1 MNIRNVDYFDFDE
14 ICWMNL
20 TPVQERIYRYLLSCR
35 NTNHD
40 FCFPGQ
46 NLIAEKTGVTVKTV
60 QRSIKV
66 LEEKEF
72 LIIEK
77 MKAII
82 GNYNRYKLLIIP
94 CQQGVYEKMKIRK
107 NDDKKSNPQKEI
119 GSGKENKVKSSDSDE
134 NKKLEDKNSENNKMN
149 FESTSEDLKSENNS
163 FSNYRASFE
172 GETNSFDVNVN
183 NDLDIKS
190 ESDVEADDSLFTDN
204 EDRKV
209 KDSNI
214 NKLLLFTRI
223 KAITEKQRASLREFD
238 TLTINQTIA
247 RIKSGIT
254 KMPRTATLLIDKVCD
269 AAIGLGKF
277 KEWQYRKYGV
287 LKPVLAPK
295 SPVIS
300 VISSVEEVKAIESKV
315 NNKYAGYEDIL
326 GWYD

>member
-1 MNIRNVDYFDFDE
+1 MEFRKVDYFDFDE

-46 NLIAEKTGVTVKTV
+46 NLIAEKTGVNVKTV

-72 LIIEK
+72 LVVEK

-82 GNYNRYKLLIIP
+82 GNYNRYKLLIVP
-94 CQQGVYEKMKIRK
+94 CQEGIYEKMKARKKDDKFDDENSDDSDK
-107 NDDKKSNPQKEI
+107 NDKGIDKNIDKDKKF
-119 GSGKENKVKSSDSDE
+119 
-134 NKKLEDKNSENNKMN
+134 EDKNSFDINDNNLN
-149 FESTSEDLKSENNS
+149 IESE
-163 FSNYRASFE
+163 
-172 GETNSFDVNVN
+172 FD
-183 NDLDIKS
+183 I
-190 ESDVEADDSLFTDN
+190 EADDSLFVDN

-209 KDSNI
+209 KDCNI

-223 KAITEKQRASLREFD
+223 KVITKRQKESLREFD
-238 TLTINQTIA
+238 TMTINQTIA

-269 AAIGLGKF
+269 AAIGLGRF
-277 KEWQYRKYGV
+277 KQWQYRKYGI
-287 LKPVLAPK
+287 LKPVLK
-295 SPVIS
+295 SRVMA
-300 VISSVEEVKAIESKV
+300 VVEEVKVIEPKV
-315 NNKYAGYEDIL
+315 SNKYEGYEDIL